1 MNNMNL
7 IFKKSNSI
15 DLNKK
20 GFTLIETLVAISIL
34 SLSILAGFTAVQ
46 NGLKAS
52 LTAKNQITAFYLV
65 QEAMEFVKNKRD
77 ENALIYIDTG
87 VSNWLNGLSLC
98 DATSSSRY
106 CQIDSTVNAVTAC
119 PDANTSC
126 SLIRIQPDTGLH
138 GYTGSWTA
146 TNFKRAI
153 SYQRSSTNADE
164 ATVTIWISWTQ
175 GAQTK
180 TFQVTETLFNRLQ

>member
-77 ENALIYIDTG
+77 GNALIYVDTG
-87 VSNWLNGLSLC
+87 LGNWLNGLSLC
-98 DATSSSRY
+98 DATSLTTY
-106 CQIDSTVNAVTAC
+106 CQIDSPADRVTTC
-119 PDANTSC
+119 GGENTSC
-126 SLIRIQPDTGLH
+126 ELIRIQPTTGLH
-138 GYTGSWTA
+138 GYDVSWTP

-153 SYQRSSTNADE
+153 SYQRSSTNPDE
-164 ATVTIWISWTQ
+164 ATVTVWISWTQ
-175 GAQTK
+175 GTQTK